1 MSAVQPPPSD
11 SPTPDTGPVP
21 GPVPGPVDEIYGEFD
36 LSTVPAFAGGF
47 INFGYWAD
55 APSGGPLSEADRIAT
70 EQALYRLVLREFGRT
85 EGRDAA
91 EVGCG
96 LGLGSAL
103 ALEEYRFGSVV
114 GLDVHPDQVER
125 ARRRNADARAAHPD
139 RLDYRRGA
147 AQRMPL
153 PDASVDCLF
162 SVEAA
167 QHFPD
172 VPGFAR
178 EAARVLRAG
187 GRLALT
193 TFFATGQ
200 EAARALPGLL
210 PTYADGLD
218 LAHVADEV
226 AAALAAAGL
235 SDVRIRA
242 IGESVWAAYDRYL
255 DQVPELRDLWPRR
268 FLTAYEKGLL
278 DYYVLTADRPGSP

>member
-1 MSAVQPPPSD
+1 MSAEQPQPPTVPSL
-11 SPTPDTGPVP
+11 
-21 GPVPGPVDEIYGEFD
+21 DEIYGEFD
-36 LSTVPAFAGGF
+36 LSHVPAFAGGF

-55 APSGGPLSEADRIAT
+55 APTDRPLTEADRIGT
-70 EQALYRLVLREFGRT
+70 EKELYRLVLRGFDRT

-103 ALEEYRFGSVV
+103 ALCEYGFGSVV
-114 GLDVHPDQVER
+114 GLDVHPEQVRR
-125 ARRRNADARAAHPD
+125 AQERNAAVRDAHPG
-139 RLDYRRGA
+139 RLEYRRGA
-147 AQRMPL
+147 AERLPL
-153 PDASVDCLF
+153 PDASVECLF

-172 VPGFAR
+172 IPGFAR
-178 EAARVLRAG
+178 ETARVLRAG

-226 AAALAAAGL
+226 AAALEGAGL

-255 DQVPELRDLWPRR
+255 GQVPELRDLWPRR

-278 DYYVLTADRPGSP
+278 DYYVITADRPETG

>member
-1 MSAVQPPPSD
+1 MSADQPPTVPSL
-11 SPTPDTGPVP
+11 
-21 GPVPGPVDEIYGEFD
+21 DEIYGEFD
-36 LSTVPAFAGGF
+36 LSHVPAFAGGF

-55 APSGGPLSEADRIAT
+55 VPADRPVSEADRIGT
-70 EQALYRLVLREFGRT
+70 EKELYRLVLRRFERT
-85 EGRDAA
+85 EGQDAV

-103 ALEEYRFGSVV
+103 ALCEYGFGSVV
-114 GLDVHPDQVER
+114 GLDIHPEQVRR
-125 ARRRNADARAAHPD
+125 ARERNAAVRDAHPG

-147 AQRMPL
+147 AERLPL

-172 VPGFAR
+172 IPGFAR
-178 EAARVLRAG
+178 ETARVLRAG

-226 AAALAAAGL
+226 AAALEGAGL

-255 DQVPELRDLWPRR
+255 GQVPELRDMWPRR

-278 DYYVLTADRPGSP
+278 DYYVITADRPGSP

>member
-1 MSAVQPPPSD
+1 MSSADQPPP
-11 SPTPDTGPVP
+11 TVP
-21 GPVPGPVDEIYGEFD
+21 ALDEIYGAFD
-36 LSTVPAFAGGF
+36 LSHVPAFAGGF

-55 APSGGPLSEADRIAT
+55 APSDRPLTEAERVET
-70 EQALYRLVLREFGRT
+70 ERELYRLVLRGFART
-85 EGRDAA
+85 EGRDAV

-103 ALEEYRFGSVV
+103 ALCEYGFGSVV
-114 GLDVHPDQVER
+114 GLDIHPDQVAR
-125 ARRRNADARAAHPD
+125 AQARNAAVRDAHPG
-139 RLDYRRGA
+139 RLEYRRGA
-147 AQRMPL
+147 AERLPL
-153 PDASVDCLF
+153 PDASADCLF

-172 VPGFAR
+172 IPGFAR
-178 EAARVLRAG
+178 ETARVLRAG
-187 GRLALT
+187 GRLVLT
-193 TFFATGQ
+193 TFLATSE

-226 AAALAAAGL
+226 TATLAAAGL

-242 IGESVWAAYDRYL
+242 IGESVWAAYDRHL
-255 DQVPELRDLWPRR
+255 GQVPELRDLWPRR

-278 DYYVLTADRPGSP
+278 DYYVITADRPEPH

>member
-1 MSAVQPPPSD
+1 MPADQPPEVPAPS
-11 SPTPDTGPVP
+11 PAPVP
-21 GPVPGPVDEIYGEFD
+21 APVDEIYGTFD
-36 LSTVPAFAGGF
+36 LSHVPAFAGGF

-55 APSGGPLSEADRIAT
+55 APKDGPLTEGDRIRT
-70 EQALYRLVLREFGRT
+70 EQELYRLVLRAFERT
-85 EGRDAA
+85 EGQDAV

-103 ALEEYRFGSVV
+103 ALCEYGFGSVLGV
-114 GLDVHPDQVER
+114 DVHPDQVAR
-125 ARRRNADARAAHPD
+125 ARERNAAVRDAHPG

-147 AQRMPL
+147 AERLPL

-187 GRLALT
+187 GRLVLT
-193 TFFATGQ
+193 TFLATHQ

-218 LAHVADEV
+218 LAHVADDV
-226 AAALAAAGL
+226 TATLAAAGL
-235 SDVRIRA
+235 SELRIRT

-255 DQVPELRDLWPRR
+255 GQVPELRDLWPRR

-278 DYYVLTADRPGSP
+278 DYYVLTADRPESPETG

>member
-1 MSAVQPPPSD
+1 MPADQPP
-11 SPTPDTGPVP
+11 TVP
-21 GPVPGPVDEIYGEFD
+21 PLDQIYGDFD

-55 APSGGPLSEADRIAT
+55 APAGRPLTEADRIAT
-70 EQALYRLVLREFGRT
+70 EQELYRLVLRSFGPT

-103 ALEEYRFGSVV
+103 ALREYGFGSVT

-125 ARRRNADARAAHPD
+125 ARQRNADARAAYPG

-147 AQRMPL
+147 AERMPL

-278 DYYVLTADRPGSP
+278 DYYVLTADRPADS

>member
-1 MSAVQPPPSD
+1 MSAEQPQPQPPTVPSL
-11 SPTPDTGPVP
+11 
-21 GPVPGPVDEIYGEFD
+21 DEIYGEFD
-36 LSTVPAFAGGF
+36 LSHVPAFAGGF

-55 APSGGPLSEADRIAT
+55 VPDDRPVSEADRIAT
-70 EQALYRLVLREFGRT
+70 EKELYRLVLRGFART
-85 EGRDAA
+85 EGRDAV

-96 LGLGSAL
+96 LGLGAAL
-103 ALEEYRFGSVV
+103 ALCEYGFGSVV
-114 GLDVHPDQVER
+114 GLDIHPDQVRR
-125 ARRRNADARAAHPD
+125 AEARNAAVRDAHPG
-139 RLDYRRGA
+139 RLAYRRGA
-147 AQRMPL
+147 AERLPL

-172 VPGFAR
+172 IPGFAR
-178 EAARVLRAG
+178 EAARVLRAD
-187 GRLALT
+187 GRLVLT

-218 LAHVADEV
+218 LPHVADEV
-226 AAALAAAGL
+226 AAALEEAGL
-235 SDVRIRA
+235 PDVRIRA

-255 DQVPELRDLWPRR
+255 GQVPELRDLWPRR

-278 DYYVLTADRPGSP
+278 DYYVITADRPGSP